1 MRSGVSDSRWCREA
15 RARRQEPSRLARAPT
30 TTRRPSRGWWRLG
43 GLIARVDTGP
53 AFPIGSNSQPIT
65 MPANGRLYLGINDDE
80 FGDNS
85 GAFTV
90 VINR

>member
-1 MRSGVSDSRWCREA
+1 MPV
-15 RARRQEPSRLARAPT
+15 
-30 TTRRPSRGWWRLG
+30 G
-43 GLIARVDTGP
+43 GLIARVDTGQ